1 MIKTKIITL
10 FTLLLSVSAYADVR
24 DEIVKSYNVSE
35 RAEFRLENINGEVEI
50 NGWDKNEIKITATI
64 TADNQE
70 ARDRITID
78 FKENGRGVSVETH
91 YKKSSSWKNN
101 NSGSVDYL
109 VMVPQQAKLAAIE
122 LVNGSLSIENVSG
135 EMKIDLVNGSIV
147 AKGLMNDS
155 DINSVNGSIE
165 VSYQGISEN
174 LKDIS
179 IDTVNG
185 RIELNVPAEINANV
199 DIETMHGSI
208 RNDFGLSADKNM
220 FSGRNLHG
228 TIGSGDIRISIES
241 VNGGI
246 RLLKN

>member
-1 MIKTKIITL
+1 M

-24 DEIVKSYNVSE
+24 DEIVKNYNVSE

-50 NGWDKNEIKITATI
+50 KGWDKNEIKVTAII

-70 ARDRITID
+70 ARDRITIEID
-78 FKENGRGVSVETH
+78 ENGRGVSVETN

-165 VSYQGISEN
+165 VSYQGISKD

-220 FSGRNLHG
+220 FSGKNLHG

-241 VNGGI
+241 VNGGV